1 MALAP
6 SRTQQQRQPN
16 PPANLS
22 LRNGELYLDEAN
34 RDLWVGCPPSVDP
47 TGLLRIPTDKT
58 TGPPLLPFLP
68 LAGGVMLGAITLAA
82 NAAAPLQP
90 VSLQQMQAATANYL
104 PLAGGVMSGPLT
116 LAANA
121 ASALQ
126 PVPLN
131 QLTAYVSNTVAGYL
145 PLAGGVLTGALT
157 LAANATLPMQPVP
170 LNQLTGAMAGYL
182 PLTGGTL
189 SGNLGIVSVPPV
201 NAIPGQLFVAQ
212 HLCLNGGGNNIVWNA
227 FVPMPGA
234 TWQTRA
240 IGPAA
245 AISLGTNAT
254 LSFFLAPSASAGAV
268 PAFITGMW
276 LDAVGD
282 LTVTRDV
289 IAAAV
294 LAQTPVSNPNG
305 GLVGSWSL
313 ANNSVVGIWNGANTL
328 WFGNAD
334 GNGVPTASRASLDP
348 AGNLALNGQVA
359 CTNVVASGGVF
370 QIAAGY
376 NMQRNPVDGA
386 WRWVEGGTVNL
397 TLDIAGNLTARGSV
411 VAGGNFYAPG
421 NVTGLNVVATSVVFG
436 AGGVFCNSPGSTSF
450 GFWQAPGF
458 SNFQF
463 SPSWA
468 WSWNTGTGQ
477 LTWNVP
483 AGGLWNM
490 RASDNLCWNA
500 LGQVGGMGPYVD
512 LSDRRAKLD
521 VAPSV
526 HGLDVIL
533 QLEPV
538 SFKRKQ
544 AKNARLPARTEL
556 GFVAQD
562 VLPILPEAVMTM
574 GVELP
579 DGGGTFDDEEPS
591 LGMLSS
597 VLVAVLVNGM
607 KEMHALI
614 DGQAKRIT
622 ALEAGA

>member
-1 MALAP
+1 MAIAP
-6 SRTQQQRQPN
+6 APARVQQQRQPN

-22 LRNGELYLDEAN
+22 LRNGELYLDTLN
-34 RDLWVGCPPSVDP
+34 RDLWVGCNPSVDP
-47 TGLLRIPTDKT
+47 TGRLRIPTDKT
-58 TGPPLLPFLP
+58 TGPPVLPFLP

-104 PLAGGVMSGPLT
+104 PLAGGAMTGPFA

-121 ASALQ
+121 TAPMQA
-126 PVPLN
+126 VPYQ
-131 QLTAYVSNTVAGYL
+131 QLTSAIAGAVAGYL
-145 PLAGGVLTGALT
+145 PLGGGVLTGALT

-170 LNQLTGAMAGYL
+170 LNQLTAAMAGYL
-182 PLTGGTL
+182 PLSGGNLTG
-189 SGNLGIVSVPPV
+189 SLGIVSVPPA
-201 NAIPGQLFVAQ
+201 NAVAGQLFVGQ
-212 HLCLNGGGNNIVWNA
+212 QLCLAGGVGNVVWNA
-227 FVPMPGA
+227 FMPA
-234 TWQTRA
+234 PLTWQTRA

-245 AISLGTNAT
+245 AISLGANAE
-254 LSFFLAPSASAGAV
+254 LNFYVAPSASAGAV
-268 PAFITGMW
+268 PAFVTGMS
-276 LDAVGD
+276 LDAVGN

-289 IAAAV
+289 FAAAL
-294 LAQTPVSNPNG
+294 LAQNPSVSG
-305 GLVGSWSL
+305 GFVGSWSL
-313 ANNSVVGIWNGANTL
+313 GNNSVVGFWNSSNTL
-328 WFGNAD
+328 WLGNSD
-334 GNGVPTASRASLDP
+334 GTGVPVSTRGSLDP
-348 AGNLALNGQVA
+348 GGNLAVNGQVA

-386 WRWVEGGTVNL
+386 WRWVEGGTVNM
-397 TLDIAGNLTARGSV
+397 TLDTSSNLTVRGQV
-411 VAGGNFYAPG
+411 WG
-421 NVTGLNVVATSVVFG
+421 NVVTAGSTVQAGNVVATSVVFG
-436 AGGVFCNSPGSTSF
+436 AGGVFCNTPGTTSF

-468 WSWNTGTGQ
+468 WSWNTSTGQ
-477 LTWNVP
+477 LSWNTP
-483 AGGLWNM
+483 GGNLWNM
-490 RASDNLCWNA
+490 RGSDNLVWNA
-500 LGQVGGMGPYVD
+500 LGQVGGMGPYAD

-544 AKNARLPARTEL
+544 AGNARLRPARTEL

-597 VLVAVLVNGM
+597 VLIAVLVNGM